1 MIVSKLSDRFTFPP
15 NFLSSMP
22 LGATCIVLL
31 IGIFLLVFRLWAFTI
46 KPWLNPQQPRELPY
60 WIPYVGH
67 TVRYIRS
74 GHDVLLRARAHLKN
88 KREPFAITLIT
99 RKMYFIVDPA
109 DAAEVY
115 KNAASFA
122 FDRVVQQ
129 LQRTFGISEGTM
141 MATWG
146 SSKENDSKSGSS
158 KARDKNLG
166 ELSMEFWRTQLVRQ
180 EGYSDIE
187 SKLFQ
192 HVSAILDQQVSRA
205 EATGGEI
212 SLSKLTT
219 EVIIGAALRAFFG
232 ESLLEMQP
240 DLVETYVAFDK
251 ESWKLWFRWPFSKSM
266 YAKKAAVEDSLRK
279 WITLPQE
286 RRLGRSYIVKM
297 VEQTQR
303 ALGTPDPDL
312 AKIMNLL
319 VYVVN
324 ANTHKPCYWALVH
337 LLNTPS
343 LLSTIQDETAPAF
356 LEDGTPNLSYLR
368 ESTPWTS
375 GLFHEALRYYSAS
388 ASIRVATCPT
398 FVSGKLIPANSV
410 VFLPF
415 RPQHYDACIFGND
428 VDSFAPGRFVKDK
441 RLSNSPKFRA
451 FSGGSSYCPGRV
463 VARQECAIFIALL
476 LRKYKVEVVNPGIPE
491 RDFRTPTKGFVSPKA
506 GEDVILR
513 LGKKTSS
520 T

>member
-1 MIVSKLSDRFTFPP
+1 MLHP
-15 NFLSSMP
+15 
-22 LGATCIVLL
+22 
-31 IGIFLLVFRLWAFTI
+31 FLLHKRLLA
-46 KPWLNPQQPRELPY
+46 K
-60 WIPYVGH
+60 
-67 TVRYIRS
+67 TVCS
-74 GHDVLLRARAHLKN
+74 RAHLKN

-319 VYVVN
+319 VYVYV
-324 ANTHKPCYWALVH
+324 
-337 LLNTPS
+337 
-343 LLSTIQDETAPAF
+343 LLSPDYPVTGSTRPLFRPMPDA
-356 LEDGTPNLSYLR
+356 NLPP
-368 ESTPWTS
+368 ESTRTRTNPVIGPS
-375 GLFHEALRYYSAS
+375 
-388 ASIRVATCPT
+388 SICLTRHHFFPP
-398 FVSGKLIPANSV
+398 SKM
-410 VFLPF
+410 
-415 RPQHYDACIFGND
+415 RP
-428 VDSFAPGRFVKDK
+428 
-441 RLSNSPKFRA
+441 
-451 FSGGSSYCPGRV
+451 
-463 VARQECAIFIALL
+463 RQ
-476 LRKYKVEVVNPGIPE
+476 R
-491 RDFRTPTKGFVSPKA
+491 S
-506 GEDVILR
+506 
-513 LGKKTSS
+513 
-520 T
+520 